1 MATVHD
7 LGEFRLIDRLSQ
19 LVEAAGLEPPAVGG
33 FHLLLGIGDD
43 AAAWHVGAGLL
54 VTTTD
59 TMVEDVHFT
68 QTTTP
73 WLDVGWKVMAAN
85 LSDIAAMGALPLCA
99 VVTLGIPGSL
109 PVSAVEALYAGMLE
123 ACHRY
128 RFLLVGGDIVS
139 SPRSFVTV
147 ALTGLCPKHPLTRAS
162 AQPGDAVAV
171 TGPLG
176 GSAGGLQLLLSDT
189 QPPHSEAFHHLVRAH
204 RWPEPRLDEA
214 QRLVQAGIR
223 CAMDVSDGL
232 VTDLAKLC
240 RASGLSARVYAAQVP
255 VDPPLAQL
263 IPTEALQ
270 LALNGGEEYELIFTG
285 RPALV
290 RELITAAMP
299 RGAVIGEVTSGPP
312 GKVTVLDHQGRELAV
327 ATHGWEHL
335 R

>member
-1 MATVHD
+1 MTTVHE
-7 LGEFRLIDRLSQ
+7 LGEYRLIDRLAQ
-19 LVEAAGLEPPAVGG
+19 LVEAAGLQPPVAGD
-33 FHLLLGIGDD
+33 FHLRVGIGDD
-43 AAAWHVGAGLL
+43 AAAWQVGGGLL

-68 QTTTP
+68 QQTTP
-73 WLDVGWKVMAAN
+73 WSDVGWKVMAAN
-85 LSDIAAMGALPLCA
+85 LSDIAAMGALPLGA
-99 VVTLGIPGSL
+99 VVTLGLPGSL
-109 PVSAVEALYAGMLE
+109 PVSAIEAMYAGMLE

-147 ALTGLCPKHPLTRAS
+147 ALNGVCPKQPLTRAS

-176 GSAGGLQLLLSDT
+176 GSAGGLQLLLSDK
-189 QPPHSEAFHHLVRAH
+189 QPPHGEAFQHLVRAH
-204 RWPEPRLDEA
+204 RRPEPRLDEA
-214 QRLVQAGIR
+214 QRLVEAGIR

-240 RASGLSARVYAAQVP
+240 RASGVAARVHAPQVP
-255 VDPPLAQL
+255 IDPHLTQL
-263 IPTEALQ
+263 IPTKALQ
-270 LALNGGEEYELIFTG
+270 LALNGGEEYELVFAG

-290 RELITAAMP
+290 RELIAAMP
-299 RGAVIGEVTSGPP
+299 RGAVIGEVMSGPH
-312 GKVTVLDHQGRELAV
+312 GQVTVLDEQGQEMPVTA
-327 ATHGWEHL
+327 HGWEHL